1 MSINGS
7 PSLLLNAGF
16 IEYESL
22 SNWVISLKALIT
34 TRMKDYIRHPAR
46 FFISIMVIAFKQPW
60 VGRTMIEVTDGV
72 AVDLRLQD
80 SVPIKFP
87 RAEMIQID
95 PSIE

>member
-1 MSINGS
+1 
-7 PSLLLNAGF
+7 
-16 IEYESL
+16 
-22 SNWVISLKALIT
+22 
-34 TRMKDYIRHPAR
+34 MKNIRHPAR
-46 FFISIMVIAFKQPW
+46 VSISIMVIAFKQPW